1 MLLMQLY
8 QSYLDKST
16 PYKTYRWIGTGVI
29 FVMFALRIF
38 FAQGW
43 YIGMNIL
50 PIMSEHEPF

>member
-1 MLLMQLY
+1 MQLY